1 MDLKVVAYL
10 LYLLITVPITIWV
23 GLTLSRNGKLFLI
36 DVFDGN
42 EGLAG
47 AVNHL
52 LVVGFYLLNLGFVAL
67 HLTNG
72 HDISSG
78 QLVVEQ
84 LSFKVGT
91 ALFVLGIV
99 HLLNVLVFS
108 RMRRRARSEHLR
120 IPPVAPQAIYPPDPG
135 TPAYAFPAPPAG

>member
-52 LVVGFYLLNLGFVAL
+52 LVVG
-67 HLTNG
+67 
-72 HDISSG
+72 
-78 QLVVEQ
+78 Q